1 MFQPDKLAQNFLLEK
16 HKWIM
21 DDSNTVQKITLA
33 YITQRVL
40 NIITAAAHNKVYNSR
55 KTVGAKLFL
64 LSNLCVL
71 READSCLCF
80 VESKYLPWTLFF
92 FFFLPKASMQ
102 HRCWVNDQFIWSLK
116 WTPRVENSEQICPRI
131 LTEWTNS
138 FVYRVIFQIP
148 WLQLRAVEMIN
159 QVATTIRLP

>member
-1 MFQPDKLAQNFLLEK
+1 
-16 HKWIM
+16 M

-80 VESKYLPWTLFF
+80 VESKYLP
-92 FFFLPKASMQ
+92 
-102 HRCWVNDQFIWSLK
+102 
-116 WTPRVENSEQICPRI
+116 
-131 LTEWTNS
+131 
-138 FVYRVIFQIP
+138 
-148 WLQLRAVEMIN
+148 
-159 QVATTIRLP
+159 